1 MHKWRM
7 EVTAPNSTSKGLPK
21 MALYAE
27 EQSTTTKVQYLNAYL
42 GTSPIVTGSFNC
54 PMGIMASPENPYR
67 VEVTEL
73 PLSTRTLAT
82 IMLAI
87 WLSITRGSWWGKWTV
102 LASSSENE
110 MT

>member
-1 MHKWRM
+1 
-7 EVTAPNSTSKGLPK
+7 
-21 MALYAE
+21 
-27 EQSTTTKVQYLNAYL
+27 
-42 GTSPIVTGSFNC
+42 
-54 PMGIMASPENPYR
+54 MGIIASPENPYR
-67 VEVTEL
+67 VEVHEDKSAVVSPIFSMAALNSMFIEL

-102 LASSSENE
+102 RASSSENE

>member
-7 EVTAPNSTSKGLPK
+7 EVTAPNSTSRGLPK

-27 EQSTTTKVQYLNAYL
+27 EQSTTTKVQYLNACL
-42 GTSPIVTGSFNC
+42 GISPIVTGSFNC

-67 VEVTEL
+67 VEVHGDKSAVVSPIFSKAALNNMFTEL

-87 WLSITRGSWWGKWTV
+87 
-102 LASSSENE
+102 
-110 MT
+110 